1 MSAVIRKLVAM
12 KRQTDEF
19 LARRE
24 ELIAEAKGD
33 TGSTPDHEW
42 DGTKLRFQKPD
53 GSWGEW
59 VDLQGERG
67 KPGKDGK
74 TGTVIV
80 GGGGGSAQG
89 LNGLPGGVDGV
100 DPTQIAVMQGGQW
113 VGLPWVSFIAI
124 IQGALDMGSPQT
136 RRIDFVG
143 DTVIYQGE
151 AAPGASESA
160 AVWRIKK
167 VTFGV
172 DGDVTTVW
180 AGGVSDYNFAW
191 DDRATLSY
199 A

>member
-1 MSAVIRKLVAM
+1 M

-74 TGTVIV
+74 NGKDGARILIA
-80 GGGGGSAQG
+80 GGGGSG
-89 LNGLPGGVDGV
+89 GTNLNALQPGVADI
-100 DPTQIAVMQGGQW
+100 DPSALVVQQGGAW
-113 VGLPWVSFIAI
+113 VNLPWSAFVTTIA
-124 IQGALDMGSPQT
+124 GALDMAANAK
-136 RRIDFVG
+136 RIDFVG
-143 DTVIYQGE
+143 ETLMYRGE
-151 AAPGASESA
+151 ADPGSLDTD
-160 AVWRIKK
+160 AVWRIKR
-167 VTFGV
+167 VEFGT
-172 DGDVTTVW
+172 DGDVTETW
-180 AGGVSDYNFAW
+180 ANGRADFTNAW
-191 DDRATLSY
+191 ADRASLSY
-199 A
+199 S